1 MPNKREIK
9 IKYKNN
15 TNDNNKNKLICMSE
29 SSTLNNLKNNNEDFN
44 SIRNGYGRFRNDNIF
59 NYKKN
64 KNFLCSNNSSKNLYE
79 GNNSYDNKAN
89 DLSNKRS
96 ILSQAAK
103 SNFLI

>member
-1 MPNKREIK
+1 
-9 IKYKNN
+9 
-15 TNDNNKNKLICMSE
+15 MSE

-96 ILSQAAK
+96 SQAAK